1 MRVCNC
7 GMVILVNK
15 WQKDLWTSVSLAF
28 TFQSYLK
35 QIFIIFSL
43 GTFSATH
50 HISNWFRGSTE
61 FLIPGIH
68 IVTNLTDN
76 VKRRYLKFGN
86 WKSKQSIKLRNLV
99 GPSPWNHKELG
110 TAEPL
115 STFLCLRFFSCKI
128 QWLILK
134 AITMFL
140 LMLILFDYCHCPL
153 GPLYLNCGPQTSS
166 SSITWEL
173 VRKTPVQ
180 YWVRIIILTRSQD
193 LQELW
198 GAVD

>member
-86 WKSKQSIKLRNLV
+86 WKSKQSIKLVFLV
-99 GPSPWNHKELG
+99 IKSSHFCNVCVKFTIASVSACNTAYPHDNNRAPQIPIALPSHLFTCVFTDENSKGNKMW
-110 TAEPL
+110 
-115 STFLCLRFFSCKI
+115 LCWSVL
-128 QWLILK
+128 
-134 AITMFL
+134 
-140 LMLILFDYCHCPL
+140 
-153 GPLYLNCGPQTSS
+153 
-166 SSITWEL
+166 
-173 VRKTPVQ
+173 
-180 YWVRIIILTRSQD
+180 
-193 LQELW
+193 
-198 GAVD
+198 